1 MTTMELTTENPD
13 GCRTSQPASQQSQKI
28 LSKSFSE
35 YSLSQQLGI
44 LKLRLWFLRKCKTHK
59 RPPQSL
65 RISGAPALD
74 DTDKLFNFSVLESRN
89 LEVAIGNLVTQI
101 RQIVQQLKS
110 NPAQETEKYLP
121 QQDAQ
126 KLKHHFE
133 RKLEFFESQNDTKW
147 NNWPQKTEHIL
158 EAIRKDRRTSRNFKR
173 RAVNRKRKTT
183 KDASRA
189 IELGSVVILVEEK
202 IPLGAIALLG
212 KGLGYV
218 PTPAIDKVGTR
229 LDMKLLTNKILNQ
242 SNINLS
248 QTNPKPGPPIHYSLP
263 AKLRR
268 NNYSSTQPSSD
279 EGVNEIVSR
288 MKLGLDE
295 KLRKTTKTH
304 TTNLTKDEKM
314 GLKWLENNIGKGKI
328 AITKADKGGATL
340 IVKPELMVKKSL
352 EKLENTSLYEKLDHD
367 PTFELHDELFKLWV
381 KGKTSNFV
389 TPKIAKDIM
398 GISDNTKP
406 DQSGP
411 TNRPSTL
418 PHFKPGKPY
427 FYPCLKIHKL
437 NKCDLKPGVEPPIR
451 LITALQEG
459 VTRRSDVFIA
469 DRYLKA
475 LERDFCGDLL
485 IDTNDALAWLEHV
498 NEQFDH
504 NTKRKLRAFTFDYK
518 ALYDSLDPEL
528 AIEALSSA
536 INECRSEWDPEFK
549 QWLIDLV
556 RLSLRASI
564 GMFNGNWYRQK
575 VGVPTGGSICVQIAN
590 IAVYYIMRK
599 LVYDSEEL
607 MTNIKSVKRYI
618 DDGSGVFS
626 GTKRQFTEFINTVN
640 NKISTYGL
648 NIDEHTIADPGE
660 YVAFLDI
667 QFCFSEDGD
676 LMTDLYVKETDSRSY
691 LYYGSS
697 HPRHTFSSIVYSTSL
712 RLRRII
718 NNDNRLKTR
727 LNELKECFLSAN
739 YPQKMVDNITAKV
752 GSMERHLRPHNS
764 SNSSILVPKS
774 PDSKIRV
781 ISTFDSDKELL
792 EVVKNLEPA
801 LSSTRSFSESS
812 ISSLEANLPPE
823 PPKIKS
829 LFKFVNKTGSSLRKK
844 LVKVQQLTGSAHNG
858 TRPCNQPRCATCKL
872 IAEGPAYTINGK
884 NVEPASGDC
893 CSYNIIYL
901 FMCKLCD
908 KNYVGR
914 TTRPLRQRVNEH
926 RAMFY
931 KVLNNPNI
939 DFSLSGD
946 PDSYCLGKHLID
958 EHNCSHR
965 DDFNHS
971 YNIIILTNSSPRTL
985 DINEHR
991 WIQQLKTIKPFGI
1004 NSVDP
1009 FGIPL
1014 LDL

>member
-1 MTTMELTTENPD
+1 
-13 GCRTSQPASQQSQKI
+13 
-28 LSKSFSE
+28 
-35 YSLSQQLGI
+35 
-44 LKLRLWFLRKCKTHK
+44 
-59 RPPQSL
+59 
-65 RISGAPALD
+65 
-74 DTDKLFNFSVLESRN
+74 
-89 LEVAIGNLVTQI
+89 
-101 RQIVQQLKS
+101 
-110 NPAQETEKYLP
+110 
-121 QQDAQ
+121 
-126 KLKHHFE
+126 
-133 RKLEFFESQNDTKW
+133 
-147 NNWPQKTEHIL
+147 
-158 EAIRKDRRTSRNFKR
+158 
-173 RAVNRKRKTT
+173 
-183 KDASRA
+183 
-189 IELGSVVILVEEK
+189 
-202 IPLGAIALLG
+202 
-212 KGLGYV
+212 
-218 PTPAIDKVGTR
+218 
-229 LDMKLLTNKILNQ
+229 
-242 SNINLS
+242 
-248 QTNPKPGPPIHYSLP
+248 
-263 AKLRR
+263 
-268 NNYSSTQPSSD
+268 
-279 EGVNEIVSR
+279 
-288 MKLGLDE
+288 
-295 KLRKTTKTH
+295 
-304 TTNLTKDEKM
+304 
-314 GLKWLENNIGKGKI
+314 
-328 AITKADKGGATL
+328 
-340 IVKPELMVKKSL
+340 
-352 EKLENTSLYEKLDHD
+352 
-367 PTFELHDELFKLWV
+367 
-381 KGKTSNFV
+381 
-389 TPKIAKDIM
+389 
-398 GISDNTKP
+398 
-406 DQSGP
+406 
-411 TNRPSTL
+411 
-418 PHFKPGKPY
+418 
-427 FYPCLKIHKL
+427 
-437 NKCDLKPGVEPPIR
+437 
-451 LITALQEG
+451 
-459 VTRRSDVFIA
+459 
-469 DRYLKA
+469 
-475 LERDFCGDLL
+475 
-485 IDTNDALAWLEHV
+485 
-498 NEQFDH
+498 
-504 NTKRKLRAFTFDYK
+504 
-518 ALYDSLDPEL
+518 
-528 AIEALSSA
+528 
-536 INECRSEWDPEFK
+536 
-549 QWLIDLV
+549 
-556 RLSLRASI
+556 
-564 GMFNGNWYRQK
+564 
-575 VGVPTGGSICVQIAN
+575 
-590 IAVYYIMRK
+590 MRK